1 MPEWDGSPLSSCRCP
16 TMGRCPGWWGEGGVE
31 TMRQEPEPSHTALS
45 TKSLMLILLTQ
56 HRLTV
61 FILYTF
67 SALLPWLQVFWPISP
82 SCSFPWLCLSSPI
95 LSHPSPSVVIRYS
108 RSRSFPPAKKKA
120 KASLYSSYLLIPF
133 VSCYSLLRAGTLP
146 DHRDPSS
153 PGVPFAPGT
162 LAGISEVPP
171 PSPLS
176 PPVWVCF
183 REVRLKFIEL

>member
-1 MPEWDGSPLSSCRCP
+1 
-16 TMGRCPGWWGEGGVE
+16 MGRCPGWWGEGGVE

-56 HRLTV
+56 HRPTV

-67 SALLPWLQVFWPISP
+67 RLCCLDYK
-82 SCSFPWLCLSSPI
+82 CSG
-95 LSHPSPSVVIRYS
+95 PSPQVVPVPITVSVIPHPV
-108 RSRSFPPAKKKA
+108 PPLPFCGYPLFSVQIISSSKKKRKA
-120 KASLYSSYLLIPF
+120 KASLHSSYLLIPF

-171 PSPLS
+171 QPPLTPSLG
-176 PPVWVCF
+176 VF
-183 REVRLKFIEL
+183 

>member
-1 MPEWDGSPLSSCRCP
+1 
-16 TMGRCPGWWGEGGVE
+16 MGTCPGWWGEGGVE

-82 SCSFPWLCLSSPI
+82 SCSCSHHCVCHPPSCPTPPLLWLSVI
-95 LSHPSPSVVIRYS
+95 LSPDHFLQQKKKSKSLSPFFLPTDSFCLLLFLTQSRNTPRLQGSVIPWGALCTRHPSRNL
-108 RSRSFPPAKKKA
+108 RSAPPN
-120 KASLYSSYLLIPF
+120 
-133 VSCYSLLRAGTLP
+133 
-146 DHRDPSS
+146 
-153 PGVPFAPGT
+153 
-162 LAGISEVPP
+162 
-171 PSPLS
+171 PLS

-183 REVRLKFIEL
+183 REVRLKFTEL